1 MSNVATYT
9 RLLTRITTQ
18 EPASLD
24 QITGQFD
31 PRIRAEGREIFF
43 DDLFPLP
50 PETPMKSPTFAAIG
64 VQVDDKRADLP
75 SLAARLAA
83 LAIERDC
90 EIIVMTAND
99 YSGLER
105 FGFRTERI
113 SGNSAAERDACRE
126 QIRRFWNIEI
136 VI

>member
-1 MSNVATYT
+1 MSSASTYT

-24 QITGQFD
+24 LITGQFD
-31 PRIRAEGREIFF
+31 PRIRAAGRDIFF
-43 DDLFPLP
+43 EDLFPLP
-50 PETPMKSPTFAAIG
+50 PQTPMKSPTFAAIG
-64 VQVDDKRADLP
+64 VQIDEKRVDLP

-90 EIIVMTAND
+90 EIVVMTTND

-113 SGNSAAERDACRE
+113 SGNSEAERDACRE